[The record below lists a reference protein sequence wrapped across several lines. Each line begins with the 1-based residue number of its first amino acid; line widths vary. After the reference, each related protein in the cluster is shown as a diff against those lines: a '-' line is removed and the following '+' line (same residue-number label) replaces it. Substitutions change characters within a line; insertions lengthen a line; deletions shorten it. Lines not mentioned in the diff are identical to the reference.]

1 MTGVAV
7 EQASRAMAETGI
19 KLPEEPD
26 VPLSSYGVEDWIA
39 FGFFWLLAFIV
50 FLQFFT
56 RYVLNDSL
64 AWTEEIARYL
74 LICVTFIG
82 AGMATRRNTHI
93 HVEFFYLYL
102 TLPIARALST
112 AVDIAR
118 ILFFGYATWLG
129 WKVTVIMDT
138 QRMVVID
145 WPMSYVFGIGCI
157 GFAIMTVR
165 AIQVAVQHWRTGVS
179 ALTRVLTEGR
189 LQ

>member
-1 MTGVAV
+1 MLP
-7 EQASRAMAETGI
+7 AE
-19 KLPEEPD
+19 PE
-26 VPLSSYGVEDWIA
+26 VPLSSYGIEDWVA
-39 FGFFWLLAFIV
+39 FGFFWLLAVII

-74 LICVTFIG
+74 LICVTFVG

-93 HVEFFYLYL
+93 HVEFFYLFL

-112 AVDIAR
+112 VVDIVR
-118 ILFFGYATWLG
+118 IMFFGYATYLG
-129 WKVTVIMDT
+129 WQVTLIMDT

-145 WPMSYVFGIGCI
+145 WPMSYVFGFGCL

-165 AIQVAVQHWRTGVS
+165 AIQVAVQHWRTGTS

>member
-1 MTGVAV
+1 MGAGLAAT
-7 EQASRAMAETGI
+7 SKETSDLGI
-19 KLPEEPD
+19 ELPEEPD
-26 VPLSSYGVEDWIA
+26 VPLSAYGIEDW
-39 FGFFWLLAFIV
+39 FGFAFFWVLAVIV

-82 AGMATRRNTHI
+82 AGMAVRKNTHI
-93 HVEFFYLYL
+93 HVEFFYLFL
-102 TLPIARALST
+102 TLPIAKALST
-112 AVDIAR
+112 LVDIAR
-118 ILFFGYATWLG
+118 IAFFAYATYLG
-129 WKVTVIMDT
+129 WQVTMIMDT

-157 GFAIMTVR
+157 GFGIMTIR
-165 AIQVAVQHWRTGVS
+165 AIQVAIQHQREGRS